1 MEMVKFA
8 LITLLALSPLG
19 AAEFTLTI
27 GNPVA
32 ANVARVKTAGLA
44 VRLEE
49 CADLAK
55 AKLSGTAEGLEGGA
69 RKSIPVQIVAGSGP
83 GVYAVNH
90 NWPNDGAW
98 VVSLKAECGSATAGA
113 IVPFRGFAYLRD
125 TVKIFPRFPSA
136 AEIDRSLNEL
146 SGGPK

>member
-1 MEMVKFA
+1 MVKLVLA
-8 LITLLALSPLG
+8 TLLALSPLG

-27 GNPVA
+27 GNPLA
-32 ANVARVKTAGLA
+32 ANVARMKTVGMA

-49 CADLAK
+49 CADPAK
-55 AKLSGTAEGLEGGA
+55 AKLSGTAEGVEAGA
-69 RKSIPVQIVAGSGP
+69 RKSLPVQIVAGSGP

-98 VVSLKAECGSATAGA
+98 VVSLRAECGSATAGA
-113 IVPFRGFAYLRD
+113 IVPFRGFAYVRD
-125 TVKIFPRFPSA
+125 AIKIFPRFPAA

-146 SGGPK
+146 SGGAK